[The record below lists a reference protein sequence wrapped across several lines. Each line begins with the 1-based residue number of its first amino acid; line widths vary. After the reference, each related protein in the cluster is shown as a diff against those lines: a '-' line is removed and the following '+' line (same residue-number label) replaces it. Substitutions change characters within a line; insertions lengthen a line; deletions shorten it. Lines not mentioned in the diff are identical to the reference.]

1 MVKALLSVTGACE
14 AAIGLT
20 LIVAPS
26 MVASLLLGV
35 PLDTSA
41 ALTVARVAGSALLA
55 LGLVCWLARDDGQS
69 SATRGLIAA
78 ILLYNVAVI
87 AILAHARIGLDL
99 SGIGFWPTVAIHAAL
114 AVRCVASRPTPDRTA
129 VYDRH

>member
-1 MVKALLSVTGACE
+1 MVRALLSVTGACE

-26 MVASLLLGV
+26 LVASLLLGV

-41 ALTVARVAGSALLA
+41 GVTVARVAGSALLA
-55 LGLVCWLARDDGQS
+55 LGLACWLARDDAQS

-78 ILLYNVAVI
+78 ILLYNLAVI
-87 AILAHARIGLDL
+87 AILAHARFGLEL
-99 SGIGFWPTVAIHAAL
+99 SGIGFWPTVVIHAAL
-114 AVRCVASRPTPDRTA
+114 AVWCVMSRRTG
-129 VYDRH
+129 